1 MKTTIRK
8 RRVPLSLDAS
18 PQHLAR
24 RAVVMVV
31 SPGSEPTRADV
42 AFNLASVCAEV
53 GQRVA
58 IVSTAMEDRPER
70 AQIGPL
76 SEADTAAFSDST
88 PQADL
93 RDLLNDTSMPRVS
106 LLDLQD
112 LVDDPTHLVTRFP
125 EILET
130 LLHHVDVVICDV
142 PSFLTVH
149 HGQALAPLADVV
161 LVVGER
167 RLTTFDQLRRTNAM
181 LKRLGAPVVGMALTN
196 EFDYWLEEDEPS
208 PRSAAKKPA
217 FELRPEEADGVGT
230 TVEADTST
238 PPETHRRRRPIVDHA
253 SVGARSDQA
262 EMNAPTPEA

>member
-1 MKTTIRK
+1 MKTTINK
-8 RRVPLSLDAS
+8 RPIPVSLDAT

-24 RAVVMVV
+24 RSVVMVA
-31 SPGSEPTRADV
+31 SPGSEPTRSDV
-42 AFNLASVCAEV
+42 AFNLATVCAEV

-58 IVSTAMEDRPER
+58 IVSTSVVDRPET
-70 AQIGPL
+70 AQVGPINEGDSAL
-76 SEADTAAFSDST
+76 SDST
-88 PQADL
+88 EQADL

-130 LLHHVDVVICDV
+130 LLRHVDVVIFDV

-167 RLTTFDQLRRTNAM
+167 RFTTFDQLRRTNAM
-181 LKRLGAPVVGMALTN
+181 LQRLGAPVVGMALTN
-196 EFDYWLEEDEPS
+196 EYDYWLEEDEPS
-208 PRSAAKKPA
+208 PRSAAKQPS
-217 FELRPEEADGVGT
+217 FELRPEEADGDGVA
-230 TVEADTST
+230 VEEDTAAT
-238 PPETHRRRRPIVDHA
+238 PETHRRRRPIVDHA

-262 EMNAPTPEA
+262 DMNAPTPEA